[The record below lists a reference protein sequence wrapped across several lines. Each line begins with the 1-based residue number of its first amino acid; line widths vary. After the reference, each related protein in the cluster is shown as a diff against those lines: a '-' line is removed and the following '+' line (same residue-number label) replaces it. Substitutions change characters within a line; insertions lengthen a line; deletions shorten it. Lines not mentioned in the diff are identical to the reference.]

1 MWHRPPE
8 EVIAMNADRNVALR
22 VKHGR
27 RLLLCLFAVV
37 LLTTVGAVIGG
48 VGFGTAKGAQL
59 EAQNVVAKAS
69 DGSGSGYWTVTATG
83 QVYAYGGAGYFGGMN
98 TQHLNQPIVG
108 MASTSDGGGYWLYGA
123 DGGVFSFGDA
133 TFSGSQGANGSPAP
147 TVGGASAGGGVGATG
162 PTGPAGATGPAGPPG
177 ATGAAGPSGGIAE
190 FAEFYAIMPPDNTA
204 TVAAGSAVQF
214 PQDGPDSG
222 FITRTG
228 PGTFNLS
235 SIGTYEV
242 SFQASVTEPG
252 QLALTLNGAELPYTV
267 VGRATGTSQ
276 ITGDSLV
283 QTTVI
288 NSVLTLENPP
298 GESVALTMTPIA
310 GGVDPVSASLVI
322 KRIQ

>member
-1 MWHRPPE
+1 
-8 EVIAMNADRNVALR
+8 MNPDSHVAL
-22 VKHGR
+22 KTKPGR
-27 RLLLCLFAVV
+27 RLLVCLFAAV

-48 VGFGTAKGAQL
+48 AGAGTAKGTRLKAQD
-59 EAQNVVAKAS
+59 VVAKTSA
-69 DGSGSGYWTVTATG
+69 GSGSGYWTVTSTG

-133 TFSGSQGANGSPAP
+133 TFSGSQGADGSPAL
-147 TVGGASAGGGVGATG
+147 TVGGASAGSGV
-162 PTGPAGATGPAGPPG
+162 GATGPAGPAG
-177 ATGAAGPSGGIAE
+177 ATGATGPSGGIAE
-190 FAEFYAIMPPDNTA
+190 FAEFYALMPPDNAA
-204 TVAAGSAVQF
+204 TVAPGTAVQF
-214 PQDGPDSG
+214 PQDGPGSG
-222 FITRTG
+222 SITRTG
-228 PGTFNLS
+228 PAAFDLS

-242 SFQASVTEPG
+242 SFQASVSEFG
-252 QLALTLNGAELPYTV
+252 QLALTLNGADLPYTV

-276 ITGDSLV
+276 ISGDSLV
-283 QTTVI
+283 QTTAV

-298 GESVALTMTPIA
+298 GEPVALTMTPLA

>member
-1 MWHRPPE
+1 
-8 EVIAMNADRNVALR
+8 
-22 VKHGR
+22 
-27 RLLLCLFAVV
+27 
-37 LLTTVGAVIGG
+37 
-48 VGFGTAKGAQL
+48 
-59 EAQNVVAKAS
+59 
-69 DGSGSGYWTVTATG
+69 
-83 QVYAYGGAGYFGGMN
+83 
-98 TQHLNQPIVG
+98 
-108 MASTSDGGGYWLYGA
+108 MA
-123 DGGVFSFGDA
+123 
-133 TFSGSQGANGSPAP
+133 P
-147 TVGGASAGGGVGATG
+147 
-162 PTGPAGATGPAGPPG
+162 
-177 ATGAAGPSGGIAE
+177 
-190 FAEFYAIMPPDNTA
+190 
-204 TVAAGSAVQF
+204 GSAVQF

-228 PGTFNLS
+228 LATFNLA